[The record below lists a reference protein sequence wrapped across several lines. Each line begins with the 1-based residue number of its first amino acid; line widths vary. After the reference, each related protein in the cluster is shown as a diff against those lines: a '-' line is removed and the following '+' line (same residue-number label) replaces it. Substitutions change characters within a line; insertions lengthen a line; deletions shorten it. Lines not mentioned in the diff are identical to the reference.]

1 MYKRGTSQNQ
11 EKQEKIDEIMKGMN
25 LGKKKWVRYSEGAL
39 LYSMGVHSFMDISK
53 KAIVIGAMVLLI
65 GFGIGYCIY
74 SHRYQEIIIFLVVGM
89 IMMAGMFAVTVVEG
103 ICDTLTEKIS
113 DL

>member
-39 LYSMGVHSFMDISK
+39 LYSMGVHSFMDLAK
-53 KAIVIGAMVLLI
+53 KAKAVYHVKGIV
-65 GFGIGYCIY
+65 
-74 SHRYQEIIIFLVVGM
+74 LVN
-89 IMMAGMFAVTVVEG
+89 
-103 ICDTLTEKIS
+103 TEKVDEYMELMCADDPS
-113 DL
+113 DV

>member
-1 MYKRGTSQNQ
+1 MFVLRKLLKVLLLPVFFLLLLLKAMIVAFENLTS
-11 EKQEKIDEIMKGMN
+11 
-25 LGKKKWVRYSEGAL
+25 
-39 LYSMGVHSFMDISK
+39 
-53 KAIVIGAMVLLI
+53 IVIGAMVLLI
-65 GFGIGYCIY
+65 GFGIVYCIY

-103 ICDTLTEKIS
+103 ICDTLTEMII

>member
-1 MYKRGTSQNQ
+1 MFVLRKLLKILLLPVFFLMLLLKAIIVAFENLTS
-11 EKQEKIDEIMKGMN
+11 
-25 LGKKKWVRYSEGAL
+25 
-39 LYSMGVHSFMDISK
+39 
-53 KAIVIGAMVLLI
+53 IVIGAMVLLI

-103 ICDTLTEKIS
+103 ICDMLTEKIS